1 MIYTLED
8 VKWDKLHKVKLY
20 IIIEPDT
27 NIVKPF
33 IIINL
38 FGIFLF
44 SKSASFV
51 NVNDIENK

>member
-33 IIINL
+33 VIINL

-44 SKSASFV
+44 SKSALFV